1 MKKNVKEGSPIE
13 KEFLIETLKE
23 LKIGEG
29 FIKDMNELCEYL

>member
-29 FIKDMNELCEYL
+29 FIKDMNKLCEYL